1 MNVSGQKWS
10 VLLEPLYQTP
20 EPDQQHLSHEVNYVN
35 FDPTQQQTKMVAP
48 PQQPTQ
54 QQQQGEVVPPLP
66 PVHHQPSSATL
77 IEQNSKAMGSN
88 STTAIT
94 NKSIQQLK
102 NQANKQLRPHSA
114 EVISMRDDFF
124 DLKSSPENLKSESDS
139 RLGFKDTK
147 PEVQETVNERIA
159 KNMTAFLSFTNPL
172 SEGDVHMNNTSN
184 TLPLEPV
191 SVSSSGVS
199 PRQQPHVDYWKQT
212 IDPLLTNSSSSQ
224 ENLYEEIKEQ
234 PRNSQA
240 SASQTLRP
248 RPKGNV
254 PIPQETTAAYRKGSL
269 DAYAQSVK
277 KDFDLLSQQ
286 LGPTPAASSSSC
298 GNLPER
304 ISSLNVSTDK
314 AHQYPTIQNTHYL
327 QKYDTVIP
335 ISKLAASNT
344 NNGNNSTSSTSKL
357 NPPSKYLQPQQNQQ
371 QTGEVPSI
379 AAERSPDYY
388 KDFLL
393 SDQKLNHFTY
403 DSKAPATR
411 KTPSPTSAATAAKGK
426 SRQAAQNYT
435 NNQWDL
441 FEDCVKDPKKLD
453 KNRRSSKTAG
463 KRISWP
469 KNDGGETVS
478 TPGVNNSVGKKE
490 EFSEKFKKIRV
501 ILPEASVGECLEGLR
516 SSGNDVDGAVRYIQ
530 ILKLYRYNFGFSF
543 EECKQLLE
551 KYSFDYT
558 RAEQDLK
565 IRYVKAQFKK
575 LDMVQIQ
582 DTLRLCNWDV
592 SLTLLTI
599 FLQHCNGFG
608 LDEKRARSIFNENHQ
623 ESVLKALEMAK
634 IVRVA
639 EITSKPE
646 NVCFKTLTHCHWSV
660 ERAVN
665 HIFSS

>member
-1 MNVSGQKWS
+1 M
-10 VLLEPLYQTP
+10 YQASQ
-20 EPDQQHLSHEVNYVN
+20 PDQQQHLMHEVNYVN
-35 FDPTQQQTKMVAP
+35 MDPSQQQQQQTKKAT
-48 PQQPTQ
+48 QPTQ
-54 QQQQGEVVPPLP
+54 QVNMAPPLP
-66 PVHHQPSSATL
+66 TRQQEPSVMMNEHNNNKTMMASNSATAL
-77 IEQNSKAMGSN
+77 TSKGV
-88 STTAIT
+88 
-94 NKSIQQLK
+94 QELK
-102 NQANKQLRPHSA
+102 NQATRQLRPYSA
-114 EVISMRDDFF
+114 EVISMREDFF
-124 DLKSSPENLKSESDS
+124 DLKNSSPENLKSGSDS
-139 RLGFKDTK
+139 RVGFKDTK

-172 SEGDVHMNNTSN
+172 ADEGDKNTSN
-184 TLPLEPV
+184 TTLPLEPV
-191 SVSSSGVS
+191 NVSLHVS
-199 PRQQPHVDYWKQT
+199 PRQQPPQVAYWKQA
-212 IDPLLTNSSSSQ
+212 IDPLSTKSSRSQ

-234 PRNSQA
+234 PRNQIS
-240 SASQTLRP
+240 SQTLRP
-248 RPKGNV
+248 RPKGKV
-254 PIPQETTAAYRKGSL
+254 PIPQETIAAYRKGSL

-286 LGPTPAASSSSC
+286 LGPSTASSSSSSSC

-304 ISSLNVSTDK
+304 VSSLNVSTDR
-314 AHQYPTIQNTHYL
+314 AHQYATVQNTHYL

-335 ISKLAASNT
+335 VSKLAAAT
-344 NNGNNSTSSTSKL
+344 NNSGSSSSRMNKL
-357 NPPSKYLQPQQNQQ
+357 NPPANYLQEQQ
-371 QTGEVPSI
+371 QWTGGTPPNI

-403 DSKAPATR
+403 DSKAPAKR
-411 KTPSPTSAATAAKGK
+411 KTPSPTSSAKDK

-453 KNRRSSKTAG
+453 KNRGSSGKTLG

-478 TPGVNNSVGKKE
+478 TDGGDSVGKKE

-516 SSGNDVDGAVRYIQ
+516 SSGNEVNGAVRYIQ

-543 EECKQLLE
+543 EECEQLLE

-565 IRYVKAQFKK
+565 IRHVKGQFKK
-575 LDMVQIQ
+575 LEMVQIQ
-582 DTLRLCNWDV
+582 DTLRLCDWNV
-592 SLTLLTI
+592 TLSLLTI
-599 FLQHCNGFG
+599 FLQHCNDFG
-608 LDEKRARSIFNENHQ
+608 LDEKRAKNIFNENHH

-646 NVCFKTLTHCHWSV
+646 NVCFKTLRHCQWNI